1 MRRKEAI
8 KLLGRF
14 WEAMPDSEVID
25 ESIYMLDMFI
35 EWLWEVGYEIC
46 PREFRGVK
54 SNGIDMGEE

>member
-1 MRRKEAI
+1 MNRKEAN
-8 KLLGRF
+8 KLLGKF

-46 PREFRGVK
+46 PK
-54 SNGIDMGEE
+54 SNRIDKR